1 MRKLFT
7 ILTLLV
13 AIVTGASAV
22 KVGFTST
29 YSDGKIKA
37 PTVTTQDNLTV
48 ALIYGDQTTDKNK
61 GSMYWGSTTALT
73 YADGENVKQNRTKY
87 NGAAVGNNINE
98 NVWSGA
104 SFTVASGYKFTV
116 TDVQVDFAG
125 QDYVWKYKLEVV
137 NGDGTVEFTNTGTV
151 ESPNNSSKRQITST
165 SQSIVLTGAAKVKL
179 YYCLSTSTSDS
190 KYMYIPELYLTGTI
204 EANTQTKYTKPSIAI
219 GNYNASTGLYP
230 VTLSVQNEEDG
241 KITYTIGDA
250 DPVSNVESGTVV
262 NVAPST
268 QVVAFVSGASFN
280 KSDNASI
287 NIPAMPKL
295 ATPTISVGAYNFD
308 KNTYPVTITT
318 TDGGASLFYTL
329 DGGDVQAYS
338 AAINVAPGVEVQTYA
353 TKANM
358 TQSDNANKT
367 IADAPCGGTAT
378 TPTTSD
384 TYTNNTDYVM
394 SAITIPG
401 ACIAGQI
408 SSGST
413 PINGSIKTRCNQ
425 ALTDGTG
432 FYVNVNKGSVV
443 SYIKIEGCSNQT
455 GANTCKEVYVDGVA
469 INFTDV
475 TLPLAAAQGSTG
487 IIEVSGI
494 NATQK
499 IEFVFENTYQAQ
511 MNITVTSKVA
521 GSLVLSD
528 TENFN
533 YGFGS
538 FCAPNN
544 FTVINGAAYKATL
557 NEDAI
562 TLTKLEG
569 IVPKNEGVVIVG
581 EKGSEATIAYTTEA
595 STADMSYNILHGTT
609 VRTLTA
615 DLKGEAT
622 KFLTLQKS
630 TSKFVEYTGEYFPAN
645 RAYII
650 TDNDNTA
657 LSKAMSFDIKFADAT
672 SVKNVEAVTSVNEAK
687 AVKKAIVNGRLVI
700 LTENGYVN
708 ALGQTVK

>member
-13 AIVTGASAV
+13 TIVTGASAV

-61 GSMYWGSTTALT
+61 GTMYWGSTTALT

-87 NGAAVGNNINE
+87 NGAAVGNNIND

-125 QDYVWKYKLEVV
+125 QDYEWKYKLEVV
-137 NGDGTVEFTNTGTV
+137 NGDGTVEFTKTGTV
-151 ESPNNSSKRQITST
+151 ESPKNSSTRQITST
-165 SQSIVLTGAAKVKL
+165 LQSIVLTGAAKVKL
-179 YYCLSTSTSDS
+179 YYCLSTASSDS

-204 EANTQTKYTKPSIAI
+204 EASTQTKYTKPSIAV
-219 GNYNASTGLYP
+219 GDYNVSTGLYS
-230 VTLSVQNEEDG
+230 VTLSVQNEEVG
-241 KITYTIGDA
+241 TISYKVGEGEFVHNTA
-250 DPVSNVESGTVV
+250 SGTVI

-268 QVVAFVSGASFN
+268 QIIAYVSGASFDQ
-280 KSDNASI
+280 SDNASQ
-287 NIPAMPKL
+287 NTPAMPKL
-295 ATPTISVGAYNFD
+295 ATPSITVGAYNFD

-318 TDGGASLFYTL
+318 TDGGANLFYTL

-338 AAINVAPGVEVQTYA
+338 AAIDVAPGVKVQTYA
-353 TKANM
+353 TQTNM
-358 TQSDNANKT
+358 TKSDNANKT
-367 IADAPCGGTAT
+367 IAAAPCGGTAA
-378 TPTTSD
+378 TPTTD
-384 TYTNNTDYVM
+384 GTYTSNVSYVM
-394 SAITIPG
+394 DAITIPG

-408 SSGST
+408 SSGTT
-413 PINGSIKTRCNQ
+413 PINRSIKTRCNQ

-432 FYVNVNKGSVV
+432 FYVNVNPGCVV
-443 SYIKIEGCSNQT
+443 SEISIEGCSNQT
-455 GANTCKEVYVDGVA
+455 GANTCTEVYVDGVA

-475 TLPLAAAQGSTG
+475 TLPLAEAQGSTG
-487 IIEVSGI
+487 TIEVSGI

-521 GSLVLSD
+521 GSLALSNND
-528 TENFN
+528 DFN

-557 NEDAI
+557 NLNEDAI
-562 TLTKLEG
+562 TLSKLEG
-569 IVPKNEGVVIVG
+569 IVPANEGVIIVG
-581 EKGSEATIAYTTEA
+581 EKGSAATIAYTTEDP
-595 STADMSYNILHGTT
+595 TVNMDNNILEGTT

-615 DLKGEAT
+615 TLKGNYD
-622 KFLTLQKS
+622 KLLTLQKS
-630 TSKFVEYTGEYFPAN
+630 TSKFIEYKGDYFPAN
-645 RAYII
+645 RAYFTI
-650 TDNDNTA
+650 NTTPG
-657 LSKAMSFDIKFADAT
+657 SKAMSFDIKFADAT